1 MIRDNMIGSGQ
12 SSIKSRSCA
21 AQRVLVV
28 LLTICLYQF
37 SGSEFEC

>member
-28 LLTICLYQF
+28 LLNLF
-37 SGSEFEC
+37 VSVFGK